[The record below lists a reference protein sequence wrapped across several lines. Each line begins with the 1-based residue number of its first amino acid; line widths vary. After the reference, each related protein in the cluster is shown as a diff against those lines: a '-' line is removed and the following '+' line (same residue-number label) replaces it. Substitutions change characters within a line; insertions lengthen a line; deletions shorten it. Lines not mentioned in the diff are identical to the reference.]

1 MSDPSA
7 PPVLAEVTGG
17 LGRLTLNRP
26 AAINAL
32 TAEMVGTLRRTLAD
46 WTKTDRVRAVLISGA
61 GPRGLCAGGDL
72 RAMHADAVSGGAGTL
87 DFWADEYRLNAEL
100 AAYPKP
106 VVAFMDGLVMGGG
119 IGVSAHASLRV
130 VTERSRL
137 AMPEVGIGF
146 HPDVG
151 GSWLLARAPGQIGVH
166 LALTGATI
174 GAPDAI
180 LAGLADVFVPSA
192 RLDDLATAL
201 QTGDAAEVVASFAGP
216 LPPGHPAAET
226 SPATAAPSGATSPG
240 AGAAPPGAGAAP
252 PGAGA
257 ALPGAGAALPGAGAT
272 SPGAGAAPPGDLAA
286 ARHWI
291 DECYIGDDV
300 AAIVDR
306 LASSSAAGAQ
316 AAAKEIAT
324 KSPTSLVVAL
334 RSVRS
339 AAAMSGLR
347 EALDQE
353 YRLSAAL
360 LRLPDLAEGIRA
372 QIIDKDRRPRW
383 QPATLAEVSPAVI
396 DACFAP
402 PATR

>member
-1 MSDPSA
+1 MSEPSA

-32 TAEMVGTLRRTLAD
+32 TAEMVGRLRRTLAD
-46 WTKTDRVRAVLISGA
+46 WSETDRVRAVLISGA

-72 RAMHADAVSGGAGTL
+72 RAMHADAVSGGTGSL
-87 DFWADEYRLNAEL
+87 DFWADEYRLNADL
-100 AAYPKP
+100 AGYPKP

-119 IGVSAHASLRV
+119 VGVSAHASLRV
-130 VTERSRL
+130 VTERTRL

-151 GSWLLARAPGQIGVH
+151 GSWLLARAPGEIGTH
-166 LALTGATI
+166 LALTGGTI
-174 GAPDAI
+174 GAVDAL

-192 RLDDLATAL
+192 RLDELASAL
-201 QTGDAAEVVASFAGP
+201 ETGDVAEVVAPFAAVP
-216 LPPGHPAAET
+216 
-226 SPATAAPSGATSPG
+226 
-240 AGAAPPGAGAAP
+240 
-252 PGAGA
+252 
-257 ALPGAGAALPGAGAT
+257 
-272 SPGAGAAPPGDLAA
+272 PPGDLAD
-286 ARHWI
+286 ARAWI
-291 DECYIGDDV
+291 DDCYAGDDV
-300 AAIVDR
+300 VTIVDR
-306 LASSSAAGAQ
+306 LASSTAPGAQ

-324 KSPTSLVVAL
+324 KSPTSLVVTL

-339 AAAMSGLR
+339 AAGMPGLR

-383 QPATLAEVSPAVI
+383 QPPTLDEVSPAVI
-396 DACFAP
+396 DACFAG
-402 PATR
+402 

>member
-1 MSDPSA
+1 MPEPSA
-7 PPVLAEVTGG
+7 PPVLSEVTGG

-32 TAEMVGTLRRTLAD
+32 TAEMVGALRRRLAD
-46 WTKTDRVRAVLISGA
+46 WSETDRVRAVLISGA

-72 RAMHADAVSGGAGTL
+72 RAMHADAVSGGTATL

-100 AAYPKP
+100 ADYPKP

-151 GSWLLARAPGQIGVH
+151 GSWLLAHAPGRIGVH
-166 LALTGATI
+166 LALTGGTI
-174 GAPDAI
+174 GAADAI

-192 RLDDLATAL
+192 RLDDLAEAL
-201 QTGDAAEVVASFAGP
+201 QTGDAASVVESFA
-216 LPPGHPAAET
+216 
-226 SPATAAPSGATSPG
+226 AP
-240 AGAAPPGAGAAP
+240 
-252 PGAGA
+252 
-257 ALPGAGAALPGAGAT
+257 
-272 SPGAGAAPPGDLAA
+272 APPGDLAG
-286 ARHWI
+286 ARTWI
-291 DECYIGDDV
+291 DECYTGDDV
-300 AAIVDR
+300 TAIVDR
-306 LASSSAAGAQ
+306 LAASSAPGAQ

-339 AAAMSGLR
+339 AATMPGLR

-383 QPATLAEVSPAVI
+383 RPATLAEVSPAVI

-402 PATR
+402 SPAP

>member
-1 MSDPSA
+1 MSSQSV

-32 TAEMVGTLRRTLAD
+32 TAEMVGILRRTLAD
-46 WTKTDRVRAVLISGA
+46 WSETDRVRAVLIDGA

-72 RAMHADAVSGGAGTL
+72 RAMHADAVSGGTGSL
-87 DFWADEYRLNAEL
+87 DFWADEYRLNAEI
-100 AAYPKP
+100 AGYPKP

-151 GSWLLARAPGQIGVH
+151 GSWLLSRAPGEIGTH
-166 LALTGATI
+166 LALTGGTI
-174 GAPDAI
+174 GAADAI

-192 RLDDLATAL
+192 HLPALAAAL
-201 QTGDAAEVVASFAGP
+201 QTADAAGTVASFA
-216 LPPGHPAAET
+216 
-226 SPATAAPSGATSPG
+226 
-240 AGAAPPGAGAAP
+240 AAPP
-252 PGAGA
+252 
-257 ALPGAGAALPGAGAT
+257 
-272 SPGAGAAPPGDLAA
+272 PGDFPGS
-286 ARHWI
+286 RTWI
-291 DECYIGDDV
+291 DECYPGDDV
-300 AAIVDR
+300 AAIIDR
-306 LASSSAAGAQ
+306 LAASAAPGAQ

-324 KSPTSLVVAL
+324 KSPTSLVVTL
-334 RSVRS
+334 RSIRS
-339 AAAMSGLR
+339 AAGLANLR
-347 EALDQE
+347 EALDRE
-353 YRLSAAL
+353 YRLSAML

-383 QPATLAEVSPAVI
+383 QPPTLAEV
-396 DACFAP
+396 AP
-402 PATR
+402 TPQP

>member
-1 MSDPSA
+1 VSE
-7 PPVLAEVTGG
+7 PPVIARVTDG

-32 TAEMVGTLRRTLAD
+32 TAEMVGIIRRALAD
-46 WTKTDRVRAVLISGA
+46 WAGSDTVRTVLIDGA

-72 RAMHADAVSGGAGTL
+72 RAMHADAVSGGTGSL
-87 DFWADEYRLNAEL
+87 DFWADEYRLNADI

-106 VVAFMDGLVMGGG
+106 VVSWMDGLVMGGG
-119 IGVSAHASLRV
+119 IGVSAHASLRI

-151 GSWLLARAPGQIGVH
+151 GSWLLAHAPGEIGTH
-166 LALTGATI
+166 LALTGGTI
-174 GAPDAI
+174 GAADAI
-180 LAGLADVFVPSA
+180 TAGLADHFLPA
-192 RLDDLATAL
+192 DRLPAL
-201 QTGDAAEVVASFAGP
+201 IEALTSHDAAASGIVGDSAPPTGRNAGTSAAQAVTSLAAEP
-216 LPPGHPAAET
+216 PPGIL
-226 SPATAAPSGATSPG
+226 G
-240 AGAAPPGAGAAP
+240 
-252 PGAGA
+252 
-257 ALPGAGAALPGAGAT
+257 
-272 SPGAGAAPPGDLAA
+272 A

-291 DECYIGDDV
+291 DECYAGDDV
-300 AAIVDR
+300 ATIVDR
-306 LASSSAAGAQ
+306 LTRHPSPDAQ

-339 AAAMSGLR
+339 AARLPGLR

-383 QPATLAEVSPAVI
+383 QPPTLAEVDPAVV
-396 DACFAP
+396 DACF
-402 PATR
+402 TG

>member
-1 MSDPSA
+1 MSASSDP
-7 PPVLAEVTGG
+7 PVRAEVTGG

-32 TAEMVGTLRRTLAD
+32 TAEMVGILRRTLAG
-46 WTKTDRVRAVLISGA
+46 WSETDRVRAVLISGV

-72 RAMHADAVSGGAGTL
+72 RAMHADAVSGGTGSL

-100 AAYPKP
+100 AEYPKP

-151 GSWLLARAPGQIGVH
+151 GSWLLARAPGELGTH
-166 LALTGATI
+166 LALTGGTI
-174 GAPDAI
+174 GAADAVA
-180 LAGLADVFVPSA
+180 AGLADVFVPSA
-192 RLDDLATAL
+192 RLNELAAAL
-201 QTGDAAEVVASFAGP
+201 ETGDAAEVVSAF
-216 LPPGHPAAET
+216 
-226 SPATAAPSGATSPG
+226 ATSP
-240 AGAAPPGAGAAP
+240 
-252 PGAGA
+252 
-257 ALPGAGAALPGAGAT
+257 
-272 SPGAGAAPPGDLAA
+272 PPGDLAG
-286 ARHWI
+286 ARAWI
-291 DECYIGDDV
+291 DDCYAGDDV
-300 AAIVDR
+300 TTIVGR
-306 LASSSAAGAQ
+306 LASSPVPGAQ

-324 KSPTSLVVAL
+324 KSPTSLVVTL
-334 RSVRS
+334 RSLRS
-339 AAAMSGLR
+339 AAGMPDLR
-347 EALDQE
+347 QTLDQE

-383 QPATLAEVSPAVI
+383 QPSTLAEVSPAVV
-396 DACFAP
+396 DACFTP
-402 PATR
+402 R

>member
-1 MSDPSA
+1 VVVTPIVARDGGTGKIVGMSSQSV

-32 TAEMVGTLRRTLAD
+32 TAEMVGILRRTLAG
-46 WTKTDRVRAVLISGA
+46 WSETDRVRAVLIDGA

-72 RAMHADAVSGGAGTL
+72 RAMHADAVSGGTGSL
-87 DFWADEYRLNAEL
+87 DFWADEYRLNAEI
-100 AAYPKP
+100 AEYPKP

-151 GSWLLARAPGQIGVH
+151 GSWLLSRAPGEIGTH
-166 LALTGATI
+166 LALTGGTI
-174 GAPDAI
+174 GAADAI
-180 LAGLADVFVPSA
+180 LAGLADVFVPSTHLPA
-192 RLDDLATAL
+192 LAAAL
-201 QTGDAAEVVASFAGP
+201 QTADAAGTVASFA
-216 LPPGHPAAET
+216 A
-226 SPATAAPSGATSPG
+226 SP
-240 AGAAPPGAGAAP
+240 
-252 PGAGA
+252 
-257 ALPGAGAALPGAGAT
+257 
-272 SPGAGAAPPGDLAA
+272 PPGDFPGS
-286 ARHWI
+286 RTWI
-291 DECYIGDDV
+291 DECYPGDDV
-300 AAIVDR
+300 AAIIDR
-306 LASSSAAGAQ
+306 LAASAAPGAQ

-324 KSPTSLVVAL
+324 KSPTSLVVTL
-334 RSVRS
+334 RSIRS
-339 AAAMSGLR
+339 AAGLATLR

-353 YRLSAAL
+353 YRLSAML

-383 QPATLAEVSPAVI
+383 QPPTLAEVSPTTL
-396 DACFAP
+396 P
-402 PATR
+402 

>member
-1 MSDPSA
+1 MSEPSA

-32 TAEMVGTLRRTLAD
+32 TAEMAGVLRRTLAD
-46 WTKTDRVRAVLISGA
+46 WSETDRVRAVLISGA

-72 RAMHADAVSGGAGTL
+72 RAMHADAVSGGTGSL
-87 DFWADEYRLNAEL
+87 DFWADEYRLNADL

-151 GSWLLARAPGQIGVH
+151 GSWLLARAPGEIGTH
-166 LALTGATI
+166 LALTGGTI
-174 GAPDAI
+174 GAADAL

-192 RLDDLATAL
+192 RLGEVASAL
-201 QTGDAAEVVASFAGP
+201 ETGDAAEVVAPFA
-216 LPPGHPAAET
+216 
-226 SPATAAPSGATSPG
+226 ATP
-240 AGAAPPGAGAAP
+240 
-252 PGAGA
+252 
-257 ALPGAGAALPGAGAT
+257 
-272 SPGAGAAPPGDLAA
+272 PPGDLAE
-286 ARHWI
+286 ARAWI
-291 DECYIGDDV
+291 DYCYTGDDV

-306 LASSSAAGAQ
+306 LTSSAAPGAQ

-324 KSPTSLVVAL
+324 KSPTSLVVTL

-339 AAAMSGLR
+339 AAGMPGLR

-383 QPATLAEVSPAVI
+383 QPPTLDEVSPAVI
-396 DACFAP
+396 EACFAP
-402 PATR
+402 G

>member
-1 MSDPSA
+1 MSEQSA

-32 TAEMVGTLRRTLAD
+32 TAEMVVRLRRTLAS
-46 WTKTDRVRAVLISGA
+46 WSETDRVRAVLIDGA
-61 GPRGLCAGGDL
+61 GSRGLCAGGDL
-72 RAMHADAVSGGAGTL
+72 RAMHADAVSGGTGSL
-87 DFWADEYRLNAEL
+87 EFWAEEYRLNADL
-100 AAYPKP
+100 AEYPKP

-151 GSWLLARAPGQIGVH
+151 GSWLLARAPGELGTH
-166 LALTGATI
+166 LALTGGTI
-174 GAPDAI
+174 GAADAI
-180 LAGLADVFVPSA
+180 AAGLADVFVPSG
-192 RLDDLATAL
+192 RLDSLAAAL
-201 QTGDAAEVVASFAGP
+201 ETGDAAAVLASFA
-216 LPPGHPAAET
+216 
-226 SPATAAPSGATSPG
+226 ATP
-240 AGAAPPGAGAAP
+240 
-252 PGAGA
+252 
-257 ALPGAGAALPGAGAT
+257 
-272 SPGAGAAPPGDLAA
+272 PPGDFAA
-286 ARHWI
+286 AQPDAPGAAHLGASGAAHAGDAAGARAWI
-291 DECYIGDDV
+291 DECYAGDDL
-300 AAIVDR
+300 AAILDR
-306 LASSSAAGAQ
+306 LASSSAPGAQ
-316 AAAKEIAT
+316 SAAKEIAT
-324 KSPTSLVVAL
+324 KSPTSLVVTL

-339 AAAMSGLR
+339 AAGMSSLR

-383 QPATLAEVSPAVI
+383 QPPTLGEVSPAVI

-402 PATR
+402 SPPQ

>member
-1 MSDPSA
+1 MSEPSA

-32 TAEMVGTLRRTLAD
+32 TAEMAGVLRRTLAD
-46 WTKTDRVRAVLISGA
+46 WSETDRVRAVLISGA

-72 RAMHADAVSGGAGTL
+72 RAMHADAVSGGTGSL
-87 DFWADEYRLNAEL
+87 DFWADEYRLNADL

-151 GSWLLARAPGQIGVH
+151 GSWLLARAPGEIGTH
-166 LALTGATI
+166 LALTGGTI
-174 GAPDAI
+174 GAADAL

-192 RLDDLATAL
+192 RLGEVASAL
-201 QTGDAAEVVASFAGP
+201 ETGDAAEVVAPFA
-216 LPPGHPAAET
+216 
-226 SPATAAPSGATSPG
+226 ATP
-240 AGAAPPGAGAAP
+240 
-252 PGAGA
+252 
-257 ALPGAGAALPGAGAT
+257 
-272 SPGAGAAPPGDLAA
+272 PPGDLAE
-286 ARHWI
+286 ARAWI
-291 DECYIGDDV
+291 DYCYTGDDV

-306 LASSSAAGAQ
+306 LTSSAAPGAQ

-324 KSPTSLVVAL
+324 KSPTSLVVTL

-339 AAAMSGLR
+339 AAGMPGLR

-383 QPATLAEVSPAVI
+383 RPATLAEVDPAVV
-396 DACFAP
+396 DACFAG
-402 PATR
+402 

>member
-1 MSDPSA
+1 MSELSA

-26 AAINAL
+26 GAINAL
-32 TAEMVGTLRRTLAD
+32 TAEMVGILRRTLAG
-46 WTKTDRVRAVLISGA
+46 WSETDRVRAVLISGA

-72 RAMHADAVSGGAGTL
+72 RAMHADAVSGGTGSL
-87 DFWADEYRLNAEL
+87 DFWADEYRLDAEI
-100 AAYPKP
+100 AECAKP
-106 VVAFMDGLVMGGG
+106 VVALMDGLVMGGG

-151 GSWLLARAPGQIGVH
+151 GSWLLARAPGEIGTH
-166 LALTGATI
+166 LALTGSTI
-174 GAPDAI
+174 GAADAV
-180 LAGLADVFVPSA
+180 LAGLADVFVPSV
-192 RLDDLATAL
+192 RLDELAAAL
-201 QTGDAAEVVASFAGP
+201 ETGDAAEVVASFAAV
-216 LPPGHPAAET
+216 PPA
-226 SPATAAPSGATSPG
+226 
-240 AGAAPPGAGAAP
+240 
-252 PGAGA
+252 
-257 ALPGAGAALPGAGAT
+257 
-272 SPGAGAAPPGDLAA
+272 GDLAD
-286 ARHWI
+286 ARTWI
-291 DECYIGDDV
+291 DDCYTGDSV
-300 AAIVDR
+300 AAIIDR
-306 LASSSAAGAQ
+306 LASSAAPGAQ

-339 AAAMSGLR
+339 AAGMNSLR

-383 QPATLAEVSPAVI
+383 QPPTLAEVSPAVI

-402 PATR
+402 R